1 MSLTV
6 VDETQLSDLLGNGR
20 PIVVDFTADW
30 CAPCRAIAP
39 ELEKLASTTDD
50 VDFVEID
57 IDAHPGITQQLRV
70 MSVPTV
76 IHFGANGGEVAR
88 SVGAVRAE
96 QLALRLGL
104 TTHRNAAGGAHL

>member
-1 MSLTV
+1 MSLTA
-6 VDETQLSDLLGNGR
+6 VDETQLSELLQKGK
-20 PIVVDFTADW
+20 PVVVDFSADW
-30 CAPCRAIAP
+30 CAPCKAIAP
-39 ELEKLASTTDD
+39 ELEKLASTTEGIE
-50 VDFVEID
+50 FVELD

-76 IHFGANGGEVAR
+76 VHFGADGSEVAR

-104 TTHRNAAGGAHL
+104 NG

>member
-1 MSLTV
+1 MKT
-6 VDETQLSDLLGNGR
+6 VDETQLSQILGQGK
-20 PIVVDFTADW
+20 PVVVDFSADW
-30 CAPCRAIAP
+30 CAPCKAIAP
-39 ELEKLASTTDD
+39 ELSKLASTTEG
-50 VDFVEID
+50 VEFVEID

-76 IHFGANGGEVAR
+76 VHFGADGVEVAR

-104 TTHRNAAGGAHL
+104 NR